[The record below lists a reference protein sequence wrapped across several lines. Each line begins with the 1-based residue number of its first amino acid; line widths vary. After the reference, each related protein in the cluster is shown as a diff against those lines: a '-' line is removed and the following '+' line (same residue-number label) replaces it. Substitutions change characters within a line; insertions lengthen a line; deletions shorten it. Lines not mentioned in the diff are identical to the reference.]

1 MPSADQPTGL
11 ESSVTSPRGVIARV
25 HAAYQSL
32 GPQERKLADLLLE
45 DPSVVVRFTI
55 RELAIHLGISDA
67 TIVRGSQSLG
77 YDGFKALKLAAAH
90 ESSPSEWLVREA
102 VAEHDS
108 ALVIAKK
115 VFSSDMQAISDT
127 LAVLDEEVLERAV
140 DAILAATRVEF
151 YGAGSSMPITLDA
164 YYRILRLGLP
174 ATVVT
179 DPHMQATSAAHLPQG
194 SLAFTVSYGGRSLET
209 QTTMQRAREAGATVL
224 LLTSYR
230 NTKLGELADIEIVT
244 ATPESVLRSD
254 AVSSRIAHLAVVDAL
269 SVAVAVRRGDSA
281 RDALFQ
287 DNEIIAERETT
298 HDGQC

>member
-1 MPSADQPTGL
+1 MPSAAQPKEL
-11 ESSVTSPRGVIARV
+11 EPSAMSPRGVLARV
-25 HAAYQSL
+25 HAAYPSL

-45 DPSVVVRFTI
+45 DHGLVVRLSI
-55 RELAIHLGISDA
+55 RELASHLGISDA

-102 VAEHDS
+102 VAKDDS

-140 DAILAATRVEF
+140 DAILTATRVEF
-151 YGAGSSMPITLDA
+151 YGAGSSLPVTLDA

-174 ATVVT
+174 AGVVT
-179 DPHMQATSAAHLPQG
+179 DPHMQATSATHLPRG
-194 SLAFTVSYGGRSLET
+194 SLAFTVSYSGQSLET
-209 QTTMQRAREAGATVL
+209 QTTMQRARDAGATVL

-269 SVAVAVRRGDSA
+269 SVAIAARHPDSA
-281 RDALFQ
+281 RKALFQ
-287 DNEIIAERETT
+287 DDEIIAERVITP
-298 HDGQC
+298 